1 MRTAETVLGVIR
13 VPRRRSLASLVRS
26 KDSCG
31 VLRGVVGKVPSG
43 NSLAAYPTAPPVLRG
58 GGGSDTTSLPNQ
70 LTIVSP
76 PPIP

>member
-13 VPRRRSLASLVRS
+13 VPRRRSLASLVSS

-43 NSLAAYPTAPPVLRG
+43 NSLAAYPTARPVLRG
-58 GGGSDTTSLPNQ
+58 LRHEVARIAVMHDGSMT
-70 LTIVSP
+70 
-76 PPIP
+76 